1 MTEDG
6 AKASKLLETELP
18 GNQLFQKYLAT
29 RATKGRELEIKT
41 VPEDYVGFV
50 TGLDHEWVQLC
61 LTGKDDDLTA
71 TIIQVGHITG
81 IKETGRTLRD
91 LPNQDVDRITTYG
104 SVYSMVANNELAR
117 KKAAS

>member
-61 LTGKDDDLTA
+61 LTGKDDLTA